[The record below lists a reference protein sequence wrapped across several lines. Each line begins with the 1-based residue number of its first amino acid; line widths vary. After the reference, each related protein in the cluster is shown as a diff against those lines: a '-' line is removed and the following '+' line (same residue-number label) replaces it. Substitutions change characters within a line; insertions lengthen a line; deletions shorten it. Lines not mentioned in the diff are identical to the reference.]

1 MGVDGEAMGYL
12 LTWIFLDGLTIYRN
26 LETYGT
32 FLESVDRTLIH
43 EMSVRACNSELGEV
57 AECRQELSKVL
68 SNAQRRKIG
77 VEFTI
82 KAILRICTSTRVGGI
97 SVSFSTECQA
107 IFGTPSG
114 IGT

>member
-1 MGVDGEAMGYL
+1 MGVDGEAMGDL

-57 AECRQELSKVL
+57 AVRNYL
-68 SNAQRRKIG
+68 RFYRMRKD
-77 VEFTI
+77 V
-82 KAILRICTSTRVGGI
+82 K
-97 SVSFSTECQA
+97 
-107 IFGTPSG
+107 
-114 IGT
+114 